1 MNLRIDNATIV
12 APGSAWHGKSPSVTL
27 SNGHITSL
35 GSVQEPADVVWDA
48 SGLRLSAGW
57 CDLRAQFGDPG
68 LEHKEDLESGC
79 AAAAAGG
86 FTEVCLLPNTTPVIQ
101 TKNDIQYLIA
111 GNARRVTQVR
121 PLAAV
126 TKGAKGEDFTDM
138 LDLHAAG
145 AAAFSDGVAPIWH
158 TDILLK
164 TLLYLQKID
173 ALLIN
178 RPEDR
183 MLTHF
188 ASMHEGITSTRLGTP
203 GMPRLAETLIVQR
216 DLQILRYTG
225 GRLHFANISTPE
237 SLALIREAK
246 AEGLQIS
253 CDVAAYQLLWLDE
266 VLEENAFDTQFKVN
280 PPLREAPDREAL
292 LQGLRDGTIDALVT
306 SHTPQDEES
315 KKLEFD
321 LADFGMTGL
330 EMFLPMMLRLKED
343 LPEDVWIN
351 KITQAPR
358 ALLGQSSEVFV
369 KDAIAN
375 FTLYDPEAEW
385 KYDGSTCKSKGQNH
399 PWFGT
404 EVKGKV
410 KGVVYGA
417 QTWSEDL

>member
-1 MNLRIDNATIV
+1 MKLRIDNATIV
-12 APGSAWHGKSPSVTL
+12 SPGSTWHGKSPSITIQ
-27 SNGHITSL
+27 NGHVTAMDSP
-35 GSVQEPADVVWDA
+35 GEPAEVVWNA
-48 SGLRLSAGW
+48 QGMRLSAGW
-57 CDLRAQFGDPG
+57 CDMRAQFGDPG

-86 FTEVCLLPNTTPVIQ
+86 FTQVCLLPNTQPVIQ
-101 TKNDIQYLIA
+101 SKNDIQYLIA
-111 GNARRVTQVR
+111 GNSRRVTQVR

-126 TKGAKGEDFTDM
+126 TKDAKGEDFTDM

-145 AAAFSDGVAPIWH
+145 AAAFTDGSAPIWH

-183 MLTHF
+183 LLTHF

-225 GRLHFANISTPE
+225 GRLHFANVSTPE
-237 SLALIREAK
+237 SLSHIRQAK
-246 AEGLQIS
+246 ADGLQVT

-266 VLEENAFDTQFKVN
+266 VLEENPFDTHFKVN
-280 PPLREAPDREAL
+280 PPLREASDREAL
-292 LQGLRDGTIDALVT
+292 LQGLNDGTIDVLVT

-330 EMFLPMMLRLKED
+330 EMFLPMMMKLGED
-343 LPEDVWIN
+343 APEEVWIEKVTTN
-351 KITQAPR
+351 PN
-358 ALLGQSSEVFV
+358 ALLGQ
-369 KDAIAN
+369 KDDPFAIDSLAN
-375 FTLYDPEAEW
+375 FTVYNPEQVW
-385 KYDGSTCKSKGQNH
+385 KYDAASCKSKAYNH
-399 PWFGT
+399 PWFGA
-404 EVKGKV
+404 EVTGKV
-410 KGVVYGA
+410 KGAIYGNRN
-417 QTWSEDL
+417 WSEDL